1 MHKFSILKAEKPVI
15 NGRVCWVVVLIRS
28 PAKASQNVGIS
39 KNNNKGNSVMTI
51 DATADKRNWMFRSY
65 NNTMAAN

>member
-28 PAKASQNVGIS
+28 PAKAYTKCQNI
-39 KNNNKGNSVMTI
+39 KE
-51 DATADKRNWMFRSY
+51 
-65 NNTMAAN
+65 